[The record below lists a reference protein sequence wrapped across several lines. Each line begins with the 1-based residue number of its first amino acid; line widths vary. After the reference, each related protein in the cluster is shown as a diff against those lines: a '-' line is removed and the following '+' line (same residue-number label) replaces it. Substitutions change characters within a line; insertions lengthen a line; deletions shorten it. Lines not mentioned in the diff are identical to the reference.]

1 MFSVNQHEVLMH
13 HADAGVDGVAGI
25 VHHNLFAVHEDVT
38 GGGLQKPVELVH
50 QGGLSGAVFTENCV
64 DFSFVDGEINP
75 VIRSEI
81 TELLDDVSHLDD
93 RRIHVHIFFC
103 QVHRLL

>member
-1 MFSVNQHEVLMH
+1 MH

-50 QGGLSGAVFTENCV
+50 QGGLSGAVFTQNRM
-64 DFSFVDGEINP
+64 DFAFVDGEIDP
-75 VIRSEI
+75 VVCNKIAEA
-81 TELLDDVSHLDD
+81 LDNVTHFYD
-93 RRIHVHIFFC
+93 RCVHVHIFFC
-103 QVHRLL
+103 QTDRLLLLLCGFY